1 MAEQKTA
8 RDAAL
13 SALLLMEQNNGY
25 SNLVLDKT
33 LETASL
39 SPRDAALA
47 STLFYGV
54 LERKLTLDWLI
65 SHALNDPKRKLDPT
79 VQMALRL
86 GAYQIFYLDRIP
98 DSAAV
103 NETVDAVKRT
113 KKRALSGFVNGV
125 LRSLLRQREAL
136 ALPESDSL
144 EDLSVRYSVPVGLIG
159 LWRKAYGIELTKRL
173 LAAFNEKAEIDIR
186 VNSQRTTLKELADT
200 LADRNIT
207 LTPSAQLPLGASLS
221 GCGSPVTLPE
231 FQVGLFHVQ
240 DFSAQLTCEIVAAKP
255 GQTVIDCCAA
265 PGGKSFTLAQAVGEN
280 GQVYSFDLYEG
291 RVGLI
296 QKGAERLG
304 LSNITARAADM
315 TAPPADLPK
324 ADRVLCDVPCSGFG
338 VIRRKPEI
346 RYKDLDEAKALPP
359 LQYEI
364 LSRAAELVKPGGVLV
379 YSTCTLNHRENGKI
393 AEQFLAEHPDF
404 APHKIDLAGVTR
416 VIDEPEH
423 HLTMMPFS
431 GASDGFFA
439 AAFVRKT
446 ND

>member
-86 GAYQIFYLDRIP
+86 GTYQIFYLDRIP

-136 ALPESDSL
+136 TLPESDSL

-186 VNSQRTTLKELADT
+186 VNSQRTTPAALSAALAE
-200 LADRNIT
+200 RNIT
-207 LTPSAQLPLGASLS
+207 LVPSAQLPFGASLS

-231 FQVGLFHVQ
+231 FQAGLFHVQ
-240 DFSAQLTCEIVAAKP
+240 DFSAQLTCEIVAAQP

-265 PGGKSFTLAQAVGEN
+265 PGGKTFTLAQAVGES

-315 TAPPADLPK
+315 TAPPADLPQ

-364 LSRAAELVKPGGVLV
+364 LSRAAEFVKPGGVLV

-393 AEQFLAEHPDF
+393 AEQFLAEHPGF
-404 APHKIDLAGVTR
+404 SPHKIDLAGVTR

>member
-13 SALLLMEQNNGY
+13 SALLQMEQNNGY
-25 SNLVLDKT
+25 SNLVLDKA
-33 LETASL
+33 LESTPL
-39 SPRDAALA
+39 SPRDAALT

-65 SHALNDPKRKLDPT
+65 AHALNDPKRKLDPT

-86 GAYQIFYLDRIP
+86 GTYQIFYMDRIP

-113 KKRALSGFVNGV
+113 KKRALAGFVNGV
-125 LRSLLRQREAL
+125 LRSLLRKRDEL
-136 ALPESDSL
+136 TLPAGDSL
-144 EDLSVRYSVPVGLIG
+144 DDLSVRYSVPVGLIG
-159 LWRKAYGIELTKRL
+159 IWRKAYGIDVTKQL
-173 LAAFNEKAEIDIR
+173 LESFHGRAEIDIR
-186 VNSQRTTLKELADT
+186 VNSLRTTVSQLAET
-200 LADRNIT
+200 LSARGIT
-207 LTPSAQLPLGASLS
+207 LTPAEHLPFGGSLS

-231 FQVGLFHVQ
+231 FQAGLFHVQ
-240 DFSAQLTCEIVAAKP
+240 DFSAQLTCEIVSAQP
-255 GQTVIDCCAA
+255 GETVIDCCAA
-265 PGGKSFTLAQAVGEN
+265 PGGKSFTLAQAVGET
-280 GQVYSFDLYEG
+280 GHVYSFDLYEG

-296 QKGAERLG
+296 EKGAQRLG
-304 LSNITARAADM
+304 LSNVTARAADM

-346 RYKDLDEAKALPP
+346 RYKDLDEAKELPP

-364 LSRAAELVKPGGVLV
+364 LHRAAELVKPGGKLV

-393 AEQFLAEHPDF
+393 AEKFLAEHPEF
-404 APHKIDLAGVTR
+404 TPCEINLAGISR
-416 VIDEPEH
+416 VIDEPAH

-439 AAFVRKT
+439 AAFMKK
-446 ND
+446 DQ